1 MSHLI
6 SAYTAEELTE
16 ISLLLMSHVELQE
29 ACADAG
35 VDDAGIA
42 VKLQVRMRHFIR
54 VSSGE
59 EFDEKNQVPSLS
71 HALQSE
77 LVGWNWRDGDDRQ
90 THEPSKRIDL
100 LKPMNNSPVVEQQ
113 IEKILKLC
121 ETWQKCVCPLSK
133 ELMFDPVLAED
144 GCLYDRYAIAR
155 HFFCPNRLADK
166 ERIDNLIARKSPVS
180 GEYMGMRLMLIPELK
195 TRIQSRVASSFFN
208 QQLVDGYKRLEHEE
222 HSLECRI
229 RKAENGDIDAML
241 DAGWLFMSTLA
252 VKTIRFDLK
261 QALFWFKKAHAAG
274 SMKGTYFV
282 ARCFARMGQ
291 ESDAYAYTLL
301 GAGRGQPDCLLTTG
315 RWFFR
320 GEHNLEIDMAEGI
333 RCVRASVDADYAT
346 NGAED
351 GSFRERRCRNH
362 LDLMERLFA
371 MSKMSKQE
379 LLEIIKSAEYDFDIT
394 PDENQTL
401 KERCKEIE
409 EAMLG
414 DSRKSQN
421 EKQLAVMIKDSHKEI
436 VRRVEWLEDEC
447 EIKPGTNTT
456 IVECIKEIEIK
467 VGNTDNLVA
476 VPNLRERVGNVE
488 TFIGI

>member
-1 MSHLI
+1 
-6 SAYTAEELTE
+6 
-16 ISLLLMSHVELQE
+16 
-29 ACADAG
+29 
-35 VDDAGIA
+35 
-42 VKLQVRMRHFIR
+42 MRHFIR
-54 VSSGE
+54 VLSGE
-59 EFDEKNQVPSLS
+59 EFDKKNQVPSS
-71 HALQSE
+71 SKALQSE
-77 LVGWNWRDGDDRQ
+77 LVGWNWIHGDSHPPIVKPWR
-90 THEPSKRIDL
+90 RIDL
-100 LKPMNNSPVVEQQ
+100 FKPTNNSPVVEQQ
-113 IEKILKLC
+113 IKKILKLC

-155 HFFCPNRLADK
+155 HFDSSTIAEVLL
-166 ERIDNLIARKSPVS
+166 DNLALGKSPVT
-180 GEYMGMRLMLIPELK
+180 GEHMGMRLMLLPELK
-195 TRIQSRVASSFFN
+195 SRIESRVSSNFFN
-208 QQLVDGYKRLEHEE
+208 QQLVDGYRRLENEDHD
-222 HSLECRI
+222 LER
-229 RKAENGDIDAML
+229 RRQEAENGDIDAML
-241 DAGWLFMSTLA
+241 DARHMFMTCKA
-252 VKTIRFDLK
+252 RKTIQFDLK

-282 ARCFARMGQ
+282 AKCYTRMGQ

-315 RWFFR
+315 RWFFC

-333 RCVRASVDADYAT
+333 RCVRAAVDADYAT

-351 GSFRERRCRNH
+351 GSRKELRWRTHLEIMERR
-362 LDLMERLFA
+362 FA
-371 MSKMSKQE
+371 ASQMSKQE
-379 LLEIIKSAEYDFDIT
+379 LLEIIESAEYDFDIT

-456 IVECIKEIEIK
+456 IVERIKEIEIK